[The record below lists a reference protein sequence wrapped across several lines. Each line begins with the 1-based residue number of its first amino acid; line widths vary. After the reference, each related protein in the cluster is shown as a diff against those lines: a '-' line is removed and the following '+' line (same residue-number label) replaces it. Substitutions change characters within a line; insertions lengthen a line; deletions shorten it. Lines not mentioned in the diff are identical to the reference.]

1 MMMGSEVRNRAEAI
15 FKKKTVALRESERAM
30 EDYKAD
36 QRALQEKTAR
46 LTFDP
51 PKTKAFRNV
60 QGAIRFPISA
70 NRLDGPLTEL
80 GRGYSSASENSLP
93 RPGRLA

>member
-46 LTFDP
+46 L
-51 PKTKAFRNV
+51 KA
-60 QGAIRFPISA
+60 
-70 NRLDGPLTEL
+70 L
-80 GRGYSSASENSLP
+80 
-93 RPGRLA
+93 RLARDAAEKKKAAALQEK

>member
-1 MMMGSEVRNRAEAI
+1 MMGSEVRNRAEAI

-46 LTFDP
+46 L
-51 PKTKAFRNV
+51 KA
-60 QGAIRFPISA
+60 
-70 NRLDGPLTEL
+70 L
-80 GRGYSSASENSLP
+80 
-93 RPGRLA
+93 RLARDAAEKKKAAALQEK

>member
-1 MMMGSEVRNRAEAI
+1 VMMGSEVRNRAEAI

-46 LTFDP
+46 L
-51 PKTKAFRNV
+51 KA
-60 QGAIRFPISA
+60 
-70 NRLDGPLTEL
+70 L
-80 GRGYSSASENSLP
+80 
-93 RPGRLA
+93 RLARDAAEKKKAAALQEK